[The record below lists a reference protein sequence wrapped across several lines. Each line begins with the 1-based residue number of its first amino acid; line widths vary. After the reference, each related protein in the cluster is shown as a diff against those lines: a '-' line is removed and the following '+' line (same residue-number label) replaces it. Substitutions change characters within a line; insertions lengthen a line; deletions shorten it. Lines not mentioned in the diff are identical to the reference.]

1 MSSFNSHPKLN
12 VNQEMNCQEQKE
24 IKLKKKKQNQ
34 KEQHHIHTLEQILVV
49 FYLINENLP

>member
-24 IKLKKKKQNQ
+24 IKLEKKKKNNTAYT
-34 KEQHHIHTLEQILVV
+34 H
-49 FYLINENLP
+49 

>member
-24 IKLKKKKQNQ
+24 IKLKKKKKNQ

>member
-24 IKLKKKKQNQ
+24 IKLEKKKK
-34 KEQHHIHTLEQILVV
+34 EQHRIHTLEQILVV